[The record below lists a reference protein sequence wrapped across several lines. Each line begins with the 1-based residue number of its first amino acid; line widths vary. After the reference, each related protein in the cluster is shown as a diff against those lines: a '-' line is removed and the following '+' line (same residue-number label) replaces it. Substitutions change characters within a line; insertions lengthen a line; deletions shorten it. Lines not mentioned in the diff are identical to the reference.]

1 MMTNSLQQAFEAA
14 AQLPPDEQDAVAAW
28 LLAELQ
34 AERKWN
40 DSFARSQDVLSAL
53 AAEATEEH
61 RKGKTQ
67 ALDPKQI

>member
-1 MMTNSLQQAFEAA
+1 MTNSLQRAFEAA

-40 DSFARSQDVLSAL
+40 DSFAHSQDVLSAL
-53 AAEATEEH
+53 ADEATEEH

-67 ALDPKQI
+67 ALNPKQI